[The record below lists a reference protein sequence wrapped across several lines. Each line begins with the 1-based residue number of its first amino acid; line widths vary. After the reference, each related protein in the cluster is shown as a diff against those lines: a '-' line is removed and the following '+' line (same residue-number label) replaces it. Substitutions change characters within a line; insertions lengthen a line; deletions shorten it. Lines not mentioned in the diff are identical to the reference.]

1 MAMELQGWRLHLP
14 LRKRQGLEIRAM
26 RRGWKVWVLAIVSTF
41 AYTSVVSAQ
50 VQSRKSVHSHYRQES
65 HRQVSGPHYRTTL
78 RSIGPRGH
86 IYTTGRRG
94 HYIDLAGDPESG
106 YGFYPLPVRYR
117 IGAWRYRVSH
127 QRPPWQNPVLF
138 AIAADAARYNYWIP
152 TDQQSYHSGVFNPY
166 DGVGTPFFA
175 GWYGP
180 AGDDDEPRPFPFG
193 RPYTH

>member
-1 MAMELQGWRLHLP
+1 MELQGWRLHLSFM
-14 LRKRQGLEIRAM
+14 KRRGLEIRAM
-26 RRGWKVWVLAIVSTF
+26 RRGWMVWVLAIVSTF
-41 AYTSVVSAQ
+41 AFASAAAAQAPLPSKRSV
-50 VQSRKSVHSHYRQES
+50 HYRQVYR
-65 HRQVSGPHYRTTL
+65 HVSGAHYRT
-78 RSIGPRGH
+78 SIRGIGRGGH
-86 IYTTGRRG
+86 IFYTTGRRG

-106 YGFYPLPVRYR
+106 FGFYPLPIHYR

-152 TDQQSYHSGVFNPY
+152 TDQQSYHYGVFNPY

-175 GWYGP
+175 GYYGP
-180 AGDDDEPRPFPFG
+180 AGDDDEPPPFPFG

>member
-1 MAMELQGWRLHLP
+1 MELQGWRLHLSFM
-14 LRKRQGLEIRAM
+14 KRQSLEIRAM
-26 RRGWKVWVLAIVSTF
+26 RRGWMVWVLAIVSTF
-41 AYTSVVSAQ
+41 AFASAAAAQASSPSKRSV
-50 VQSRKSVHSHYRQES
+50 HYRQAYR
-65 HRQVSGPHYRTTL
+65 HVSGTHYRT
-78 RSIGPRGH
+78 SIRGIGRGGH
-86 IYTTGRRG
+86 IFYTTGRRG

-106 YGFYPLPVRYR
+106 FGFYPLPIRYR

-152 TDQQSYHSGVFNPY
+152 TDQQSYHYGVFNPY

-175 GWYGP
+175 GYYGP
-180 AGDDDEPRPFPFG
+180 AGDDDEPPPFPFG

>member
-1 MAMELQGWRLHLP
+1 MELQGWRLHLSFT
-14 LRKRQGLEIRAM
+14 KRQSLEIRAM
-26 RRGWKVWVLAIVSTF
+26 RRGWMVWVLAIVSTF
-41 AYTSVVSAQ
+41 AFASAAAAQASSPSKRSV
-50 VQSRKSVHSHYRQES
+50 HYRQVYR
-65 HRQVSGPHYRTTL
+65 HVSGTHYRT
-78 RSIGPRGH
+78 SIRGIGRGGH
-86 IYTTGRRG
+86 IFYTTGRRG

-106 YGFYPLPVRYR
+106 FGFYPLPIRYR

-152 TDQQSYHSGVFNPY
+152 TDQQSYHYGVFNPY

-175 GWYGP
+175 GYYGP
-180 AGDDDEPRPFPFG
+180 AGDDDEPLPFPFG